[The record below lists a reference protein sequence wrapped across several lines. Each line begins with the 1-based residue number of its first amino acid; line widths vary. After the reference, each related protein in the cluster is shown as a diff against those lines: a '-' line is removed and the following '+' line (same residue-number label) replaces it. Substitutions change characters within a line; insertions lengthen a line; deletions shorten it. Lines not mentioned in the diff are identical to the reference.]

1 MCLDITKY
9 ITHIE
14 KKELDNIDNITRV
27 INSYELND
35 LVNFIEFAGDDEE
48 LNYNITNKCPPNCP
62 DDVRSVYHAYR
73 HYKYLLELTF
83 VKSLQVKILRVFFK
97 IHQDF
102 DSVEYLVKWSRE
114 LIFNKKHISNEFN
127 YYVTLDFSANYLII
141 KKSFYII

>member
-35 LVNFIEFAGDDEE
+35 LVNFIVFAGEDED
-48 LNYNITNKCPPNCP
+48 LHCKTTNKCPSDCT
-62 DDVRSVYHAYR
+62 DDGRSVYHAYM

-83 VKSLQVKILRVFFK
+83 VKNLQVQILRVFFK

-102 DSVEYLVKWSRE
+102 DLEEYVVKWNGE
-114 LIFNKKHISNEFN
+114 LVFNLLHLSSQFN
-127 YYVTLDFSANYLII
+127 YFVTLDFSANYLII
-141 KKSFYII
+141 KKSF